1 MENQIER
8 RDAWQPSE
16 DELLASIILDHI
28 KQGST
33 QLRAFEEASARLGRT
48 SAACGFRWNSEVRKR
63 FEEAI
68 QEAKNQRM
76 QNKYNKQTKMVS
88 IASNQHAFDD
98 ISSIKF
104 ALDRIRSQMKIM
116 FHELDQRAKELEAIQ
131 KKLDVIM
138 TPEQK
143 VLEDYQSFVDIMKR
157 AREIG
162 VLKTS

>member
-16 DELLASIILDHI
+16 DELLANIILEHI

-33 QLRAFEEASARLGRT
+33 QLRAFEEASARLSRT

-63 FEEAI
+63 YEEAI
-68 QEAKNQRM
+68 QKAKSQRM
-76 QNKYNKQTKMVS
+76 ELKNNKHKVS
-88 IASNQHAFDD
+88 IASNHLPSDD
-98 ISSIKF
+98 VSGIKF
-104 ALDRIRSQMKIM
+104 ALDRIKSQMKIM

-143 VLEDYQSFVDIMKR
+143 VLEDYQNFVDIMKR

-162 VLKTS
+162 VLKSS

>member
-16 DELLASIILDHI
+16 DELLANIILEHI
-28 KQGST
+28 RQGST
-33 QLRAFEEASARLGRT
+33 QLRAFEEVSERLGRT

-63 FEEAI
+63 YEEAI
-68 QEAKNQRM
+68 EKAKSQRM
-76 QNKYNKQTKMVS
+76 ELKNKKHNNMVS
-88 IASNQHAFDD
+88 IASNHLSSDD
-98 ISSIKF
+98 ASSIKF
-104 ALDRIRSQMKIM
+104 ALDRIKSQMKIM
-116 FHELDQRAKELEAIQ
+116 FHELDQRAQELEVIQ

-162 VLKTS
+162 ALKSS

>member
-1 MENQIER
+1 MER

-16 DELLASIILDHI
+16 DELLANIILEHI

-33 QLRAFEEASARLGRT
+33 QLRAFEEASARLSRT

-63 FEEAI
+63 YEEAI
-68 QEAKNQRM
+68 QKAKSQRM
-76 QNKYNKQTKMVS
+76 ELKNNKHNVS
-88 IASNQHAFDD
+88 IASNHLPSDD
-98 ISSIKF
+98 VSGIKF
-104 ALDRIRSQMKIM
+104 ALDRIKSQMKIM

-143 VLEDYQSFVDIMKR
+143 VLEDYQNFVDIMKR

-162 VLKTS
+162 ALKTS